1 MPSYVYF
8 DFETKSSVDLSKQGL
23 YNYMNAP
30 DADIVCLSLQLNDG
44 ETFLWHPGLKL
55 PELMTIGVQKA
66 NTVFVAFN
74 AYFDWNIWNKLG
86 KKYNFPYL
94 ALGQILDLKAL
105 CARYGYPQ
113 NLAITSEVLRLTEQK
128 DTRGKLLMKK
138 ISMPP
143 FEYTQQELLEYYDYC
158 RQDSH
163 MLYDLHLALP
173 VSHLSDQEQKIW
185 QMTVNINDTG
195 IPVNVH
201 LAHEVLLVT
210 RAYQDEQSKILP
222 ELTDGLVT
230 KVTQIQ
236 RIKQW
241 CIEHGYAIDNM
252 QAPTLEKAIK
262 DPLIP
267 KEVKEIL
274 ILRRDLGKSSLAKY
288 ERVEESH
295 YKGRIYDNLVYHGTL
310 TGRYSGKGFQIQ
322 SLPRNSLNDQQIEET
337 MAAFYDLSILDEDR
351 DPVKAARELI
361 RPTIQVKP
369 PHVIMAAD
377 YTAIENRLLSWYAED
392 DRTLNLFRKGLDQYI
407 DMASALAR
415 KDYDNITKEERRK
428 GKIIILGCGYGMGP
442 AKFRNIADS
451 MDWPMSLEDAT
462 TVVAMYRYK
471 YKKNVLLWSA
481 LHKAAV
487 SAIRNP
493 IVPYAVSNKCVFM
506 TQIDHT
512 GINWLTIALPTGHKL
527 FYNSPHMK
535 KGKYGPI
542 IAFKGMNTTTHK
554 WATLTLLPTKIINNI
569 VQATARDILM
579 TAQLNLIKHGFKVI
593 GSLHDEII
601 IEHHDDS
608 EDDYNKMLSIM
619 VEPIVGLPNLPLAVD
634 GYKGLYYRKF

>member
-1 MPSYVYF
+1 MYNYVYF
-8 DFETKSSVDLSKQGL
+8 DFETKSSIDLQKQGL

-30 DADIVCLSLQLNDG
+30 DADIVCLSLRVNNSK
-44 ETFLWHPGLKL
+44 TFLWHPGLDL
-55 PELMTIGVQKA
+55 PDVMTIGIYKV
-66 NTVFVAFN
+66 NTIFVAFN
-74 AYFDWNIWNKLG
+74 AYFDWHIWNKLG
-86 KKYNFPYL
+86 KKYDFPYL
-94 ALGQILDLKAL
+94 ALGQLLDLKAL

-113 NLAITSEVLRLTEQK
+113 NLADAGKILGLTEQK

-143 FEYTQQELLEYYDYC
+143 FDYTQQELLDYYDYC
-158 RQDSH
+158 RQDSY
-163 MLYDLHLALP
+163 MLYDLHKALP
-173 VSHLSDQEQKIW
+173 ANRLSAHEQKIW

-195 IPVNVH
+195 IPVNTH
-201 LAHEVLLVT
+201 LAHEVLRVT
-210 RAYQDEQSKILP
+210 KVYQDEQSKILP

-230 KVTQIQ
+230 KITQVQ

-241 CIEHGYAIDNM
+241 CIEHEYSIDNM
-252 QAPTLEKAIK
+252 QGPTIEKAIK

-288 ERVEESH
+288 ERVKESQ

-322 SLPRNSLNDQQIEET
+322 SLPRNNLNDQQIKET
-337 MAAFYDLSILDEDR
+337 MDAFYDLSILER

-369 PHVIMAAD
+369 PHIIMAAD

-392 DRTLNLFRKGLDQYI
+392 NKALQLFRNGLDQYI

-415 KDYDNITKEERRK
+415 KDYNDITKEERRK

-442 AKFRNIADS
+442 AGFRATADS
-451 MDWPMSLEDAT
+451 MNWPMSLEEAT
-462 TVVAMYRYK
+462 TVVSIYRYK
-471 YKKNVLLWSA
+471 YQKNVLLWKA
-481 LHKAAV
+481 LYNAAQHAV
-487 SAIRNP
+487 RNP
-493 IVPYAVSNKCVFM
+493 NTLYTVNNKCTFM
-506 TQIDHT
+506 TQMDRT
-512 GINWLTIALPTGHKL
+512 GINWLTITLPTGHKL

-535 KGKYGPI
+535 KGKYGPV

-554 WATLTLLPTKIINNI
+554 WTTLTLLPTKIINNV
-569 VQATARDILM
+569 VQATACDILM
-579 TAQLNLIKHGFKVI
+579 NAQLNLIKHNFKVI

-601 IEHHDDS
+601 IEHYRDS
-608 EDDYNKMLSIM
+608 ENDYTNMLYLMVKSI
-619 VEPIVGLPNLPLAVD
+619 PSLPNLPLAVD
-634 GYKGLYYRKF
+634 GYKGQYYRKF